1 MSIITSEAHF
11 RQRVLKYS
19 LKYGVTKASNRFGRS
34 RQAIYEWRAK
44 WDGKSWRSLVE
55 KSHRPHHHPAEH
67 TAEEKEMI
75 LRRYP
80 RYKDDMMLLWDSL
93 RKSGYT
99 RSYTSLMR
107 VVRKWVQPEIQKRT
121 ARKNKPYARAEY
133 PGQKVQV
140 DVKFVPSYCTTN
152 GQKYYQY
159 TAVDECTRWT
169 YREMYDE
176 HSTYSSAQF
185 LANLVKKCPFA
196 IREIQT
202 DNGTEFTNALVQKK
216 CDHKSLFENLLDQYG
231 IIHHRIRVATPRHN
245 GKVERQH
252 RIDEARFYKKM
263 RMYSLEDGR
272 KQLVR
277 YNARSNDIPKTCLNF
292 RSPNEVL
299 ADYLAIM

>member
-1 MSIITSEAHF
+1 MSIITSEAQF

-19 LKYGVTKASNRFGRS
+19 LKNGVTAASIRFGRS

-44 WDGKSWRSLVE
+44 WDGKSWKSLVE

-93 RKSGYT
+93 RKSGYK
-99 RSYTSLMR
+99 RSYTSLVR
-107 VVRKWVQPEIQKRT
+107 VVRKWVQPEIEKR
-121 ARKNKPYARAEY
+121 AVRQNKPYVRAEY

-140 DVKFVPSYCTTN
+140 DVKYVPSYCVTN

-159 TAVDECTRWT
+159 TAVDECSRWT

-185 LANLVKKCPFA
+185 LMNLIIKCPFP

-202 DNGTEFTNALVQKK
+202 DNGSEFTNALLQKS
-216 CDHKSLFENLLDQYG
+216 CEHKSLFENLLDQYG
-231 IIHHRIRVATPRHN
+231 IVYHRIRVATPRHN

-252 RIDEARFYKKM
+252 RIDEARFYKKIS
-263 RMYSLEDGR
+263 MYSLEDGR
-272 KQLVR
+272 KQLDR
-277 YNARSNDIPKTCLNF
+277 YNARSNNIPKTCLNF
-292 RSPNEVL
+292 RSPNEAL
-299 ADYLAIM
+299 QHYLAII

>member
-44 WDGKSWRSLVE
+44 WDGKSWHSLVE

-67 TAEEKEMI
+67 TSEEKEMI

-99 RSYTSLMR
+99 RSYTSLVR
-107 VVRKWVQPEIQKRT
+107 VVRKWVQPEIKKRT
-121 ARKNKPYARAEY
+121 SRKNKPYARAEY

-140 DVKFVPSYCTTN
+140 DVKYEPSYCVTN
-152 GQKYYQY
+152 GQRYYQY

-169 YREMYDE
+169 YREMYGE
-176 HSTYSSAQF
+176 HSIRTEKQEYGISLAKYIVFLQNCPLGYDPNANGFFLGTSLQNRSAGQVFSKSIHGFSSADR
-185 LANLVKKCPFA
+185 L
-196 IREIQT
+196 
-202 DNGTEFTNALVQKK
+202 
-216 CDHKSLFENLLDQYG
+216 
-231 IIHHRIRVATPRHN
+231 TP
-245 GKVERQH
+245 
-252 RIDEARFYKKM
+252 
-263 RMYSLEDGR
+263 
-272 KQLVR
+272 
-277 YNARSNDIPKTCLNF
+277 
-292 RSPNEVL
+292 
-299 ADYLAIM
+299 